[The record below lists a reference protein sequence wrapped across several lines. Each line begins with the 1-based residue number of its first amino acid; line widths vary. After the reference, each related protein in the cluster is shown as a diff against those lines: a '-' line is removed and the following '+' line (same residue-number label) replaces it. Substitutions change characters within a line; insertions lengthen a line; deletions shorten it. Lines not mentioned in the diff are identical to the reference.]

1 MPPVVRKPFAPLVR
15 RRWPT
20 LVLGLALSG
29 CSSSVIVESRFP
41 SPLVEALPVRMGIIF
56 DEELYNYIYTE
67 EIPEQSLWTIA
78 LGDANVAMLEPLFGR
93 MFAETHKVDGVPV
106 ADGTVDGVLHTK
118 LDKFEFDV
126 PVGERDEFVEV
137 WMQYQLTLFEPD
149 GTPVVSW
156 PVSGYGKS
164 ELTRDR
170 EDAVQRAAVVAMR
183 EVGANIATKFAT
195 QPQVSYWLG
204 EKQNGAT
211 VSTETGQLEPE
222 PVQSQVNV
230 TSTPN

>member
-1 MPPVVRKPFAPLVR
+1 MPPVARMPAFDLSTIH
-15 RRWPT
+15 RWPAA
-20 LVLGLALSG
+20 LLLGAVLFG
-29 CSSSVIVESRFP
+29 CSSSVIVESNFP
-41 SPLVEALPVRMGIIF
+41 SPLVQALPVRMGIIF
-56 DEELYNYIYTE
+56 DDDLYNYIYTE
-67 EIPEQSLWTIA
+67 EVPEQSVWTIA
-78 LGDANVAMLEPLFGR
+78 LGDANVAMLEPLFDR
-93 MFAETHKVDGVPV
+93 MFAETEKIDAVPV
-106 ADGTVDGVLHTK
+106 ADATLDGVLHTK

-137 WMQYQLTLFEPD
+137 WMQYHLTLYEPD
-149 GTPVVSW
+149 GTTVVEW

-183 EVGANIATKFAT
+183 EVGANIATKFAS

-211 VSTETGQLEPE
+211 VSTEPEQLEPE
-222 PVQSQVNV
+222 PVQPQANAGSN
-230 TSTPN
+230 